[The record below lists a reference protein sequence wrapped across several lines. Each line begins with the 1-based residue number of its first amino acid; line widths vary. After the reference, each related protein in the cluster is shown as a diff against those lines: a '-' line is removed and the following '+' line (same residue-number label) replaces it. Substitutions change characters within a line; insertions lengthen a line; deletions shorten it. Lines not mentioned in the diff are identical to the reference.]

1 MEFNMLGV
9 VLSYKLRMAREQ
21 KTTCTSFDA
30 ELLSGKCV

>member
-9 VLSYKLRMAREQ
+9 VLSYQLRMASKQ

-30 ELLSGKCV
+30 EFLSGKCV